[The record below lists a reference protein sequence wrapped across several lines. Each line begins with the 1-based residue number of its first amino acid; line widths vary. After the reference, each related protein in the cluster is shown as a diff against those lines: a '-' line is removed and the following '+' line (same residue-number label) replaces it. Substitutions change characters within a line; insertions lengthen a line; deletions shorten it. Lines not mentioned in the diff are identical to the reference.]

1 MNNALRLK
9 HTKKK
14 LKRYNED
21 GKESEN
27 KSDESYDFDQE
38 EEFKRHGSALEDEG
52 LADWTL

>member
-1 MNNALRLK
+1 MNNAPRLK